1 MKRAMAPIDALR
13 EVALSPAHLSAALAL
28 SAEAGWNQT
37 GDDWRLM
44 IRHGRA
50 IGLEAPGGRLV
61 ASALALPYG
70 GRFAWISMVLVT
82 ADWRRKGLASRLMR
96 SCIDWL
102 LGRGLV
108 PVLDATPAGRT
119 VYGPLGF
126 APAFALSR
134 MEAEMP
140 RPAPAG
146 DLPVRRLAPDDLP
159 AIVRYD
165 AEIFGAD
172 RSFILADLAARAPA
186 LALVADAPRRGF
198 VLGRPGRSATQ
209 IGPIVADG
217 PRTAVALLAAALA
230 AAPPGPVFI
239 DVPDAQGC
247 MLGYLERSGFRL
259 QRPYTR
265 MIHRRA
271 EPFGDP
277 GRTHAIAGPELG

>member
-1 MKRAMAPIDALR
+1 MAPIDALR

-102 LGRGLV
+102 LGR
-108 PVLDATPAGRT
+108 
-119 VYGPLGF
+119 
-126 APAFALSR
+126 
-134 MEAEMP
+134 
-140 RPAPAG
+140 
-146 DLPVRRLAPDDLP
+146 
-159 AIVRYD
+159 
-165 AEIFGAD
+165 
-172 RSFILADLAARAPA
+172 
-186 LALVADAPRRGF
+186 
-198 VLGRPGRSATQ
+198 SATQ